1 MKNRFQIK
9 SFTTA
14 AFFLAAYLN
23 VFATQASCN
32 LPHFFEDLNKS
43 YSDQGHSHNH
53 HHDNKETTSHHN
65 DEDTNHH
72 NEKGAEKDDNC
83 CNDKTSAF
91 FANQGN
97 HVISSV
103 DFKNTSVTEYIF
115 VKTIFVC
122 NSEVFDSENFISY
135 SLPPPKI
142 PDIRIFIHSFII

>member
-1 MKNRFQIK
+1 MKKRFQIK
-9 SFTTA
+9 SFITA
-14 AFFLAAYLN
+14 TFFLVAYMN

-32 LPHFFEDLNKS
+32 LPHFFEEINKS
-43 YSDQGHSHNH
+43 ASHQNNSNSH
-53 HHDNKETTSHHN
+53 HHDNKTSSHHH
-65 DEDTNHH
+65 DEDSSHH
-72 NEKGAEKDDNC
+72 NEKGAKKNNNC
-83 CNDKTSAF
+83 CNDETAAF

-97 HVISSV
+97 HAVSSV

-122 NSEVFDSENFISY
+122 NSEVFDSKNFISY